1 LPRRGYRGW
10 SAVVKTQRSLRLYA
24 RNRANRGNRAKNR
37 ARYRVIFFRADPLA
51 QGGQLRSMRE
61 RGEGQV
67 LADEISRRVH
77 RGPSADRPAYFQ
89 TGAALRSNAGLPAE

>member
-1 LPRRGYRGW
+1 
-10 SAVVKTQRSLRLYA
+10 
-24 RNRANRGNRAKNR
+24 
-37 ARYRVIFFRADPLA
+37 
-51 QGGQLRSMRE
+51 MRE